1 MKSLHYILVG
11 SLLLLGACKTAQ
23 KPVAAPQ
30 PPASSAPVMPKPVL
44 NAVGI
49 TKPQLL
55 KPGYTSM
62 DDYIA
67 KNVRYPDDAKK
78 NNIQGTI
85 IVSALLDTT
94 GVLKEVKAEN
104 DLGHGTAVAAEKV
117 VQSMSPMSPA
127 GNNGK
132 LVRFHMKLPVNFTIV
147 KAFSL
152 DSEEKLDKIYQ
163 SMPEIAAQYPGG
175 NAERDKFIKAN
186 VKIPES
192 LQTEGMVFVTAD
204 VEISGALTHVRVV
217 KPGIPDIDA
226 AAIQV
231 VQAMPKW
238 IPASTLGHPVK
249 SQVVIT
255 VDMKR

>member
-1 MKSLHYILVG
+1 MKSLNYILVG
-11 SLLLLGACKTAQ
+11 SFLVVGACKTQ
-23 KPVAAPQ
+23 KPAAAPP
-30 PPASSAPVMPKPVL
+30 PPAASAPAIPKPVL
-44 NAVGI
+44 NAVGV

-55 KPGYTSM
+55 KPGYTSI

-67 KNVRYPDDAKK
+67 KNVQYPDDAKK

-85 IVSALLDTT
+85 MVSALLDTT
-94 GVLKEVKAEN
+94 GVLKDVKADN
-104 DLGHGTAVAAEKV
+104 DLGHGTAAAAEKV

-132 LVRFHMKLPVNFTIV
+132 VMRLHMKVPVNFTIV

-163 SMPEIAAQYPGG
+163 SMPEIAAKYPGG
-175 NAERDKFIKAN
+175 ATERDKFIKAN
-186 VKIPES
+186 VKIPAS
-192 LQTEGMVFVTAD
+192 LQTEGTVLVTAD
-204 VEISGALTHVRVV
+204 IETTGELTHVRVV

-226 AAIQV
+226 AAVQV
-231 VQAMPKW
+231 VRAMPAWK
-238 IPASTLGHPVK
+238 PATTLGHPIK
-249 SQVVIT
+249 CQVVIT

>member
-1 MKSLHYILVG
+1 MKSLNYILVG
-11 SLLLLGACKTAQ
+11 SLLVLGACKTSQ
-23 KPVAAPQ
+23 KPVAT
-30 PPASSAPVMPKPVL
+30 PPAASTPTMPKPVL
-44 NAVGI
+44 NAVGV

-55 KPGYTSM
+55 KPGYSSM

-67 KNVRYPDDAKK
+67 KNLQYPDDAKK
-78 NNIQGTI
+78 NNVQGTI
-85 IVSALLDTT
+85 MVSALLDTT
-94 GVLKEVKAEN
+94 GVLKDVKAEN
-104 DLGHGTAVAAEKV
+104 DLGHGTAAAAEKV

-132 LVRFHMKLPVNFTIV
+132 VMRLHMKVPVNFTIT

-152 DSEEKLDKIYQ
+152 DSEEKLDKMYQ
-163 SMPEIAAQYPGG
+163 NMPDIEAKYPGG
-175 NAERDKFIKAN
+175 ATERDKFIKAN
-186 VKIPES
+186 VKIPAS

-204 VEISGALTHVRVV
+204 IETTGALTHIRVV
-217 KPGIPDIDA
+217 KPGIPEIDD

-231 VQAMPKW
+231 VKAMPKW